1 METKPGRP
9 AATFSPPPPNN
20 RGMQFAIITPTHQ
33 RRELLPEAVASTR
46 ASISAPLDFSFEH
59 LIFDSGSR
67 DGTAAYLREAAAQP
81 GPPLRH
87 WHSPGR
93 QLAGPARNR
102 LIAEAAPDAWVV
114 PLDDDDFLLQRTL
127 FHYATQIKAHPG
139 RPWFV
144 ADFLRVDDTGR
155 YLPGEDYYAWQFD
168 SPTAMLQAIFR
179 AEHFLQGNVCYHR
192 PFFEEVGG
200 YDPDLKMAED
210 LDLYVRFLL
219 AGQLPVLCP
228 HISHLHRFHARNVSI
243 GVDADK
249 HNADLRAIYAKYAAQ
264 LQALGVAAPG

>member
-1 METKPGRP
+1 MHFT
-9 AATFSPPPPNN
+9 
-20 RGMQFAIITPTHQ
+20 IITPTHQ
-33 RRELLPEAVASTR
+33 RRKLLPEAVASVR

-93 QLAGPARNR
+93 QLAGAGRNL
-102 LIAEAAPDAWVV
+102 LIAETAPDAWIV
-114 PLDDDDFLLQRTL
+114 PLDDDDILLQRTL
-127 FHYATQIKAHPG
+127 HNYAAQIQAHPG
-139 RPWFV
+139 RPWLV
-144 ADFLRVDDTGR
+144 ADFLRVDETGR
-155 YLPGEDYYAWQFD
+155 YLPNEDYYAWQFE

-179 AEHFLQGNVCYHR
+179 AEHFIQGNVCYSR
-192 PFFEEVGG
+192 AFVDEVGG
-200 YDPDLKMAED
+200 YDGALKMAED

-219 AGQLPVLCP
+219 AGQLPVVCP

-243 GVDADK
+243 GVDAET
-249 HNADLRAIYAKYAAQ
+249 HNADLGVIYQKYAQQ
-264 LQALGVAAPG
+264 LKALGVAAPGE

>member
-1 METKPGRP
+1 MHFTL
-9 AATFSPPPPNN
+9 
-20 RGMQFAIITPTHQ
+20 ITPTHQ
-33 RRELLPEAVASTR
+33 RRELLPEAVASVR

-59 LIFDSGSR
+59 LVYDNGSR
-67 DGTAAYLREAAAQP
+67 DGTAAYLREAAARP

-93 QLAGPARNR
+93 LLAGRARNL
-102 LIAEAAPDAWVV
+102 LIAEAAPDAWIV
-114 PLDDDDFLLQRTL
+114 PLDDDDLMLQRTL
-127 FHYATQIKAHPG
+127 YHYGAQIEANAG

-144 ADFLRVDDTGR
+144 ADFLRVDEHGR

-179 AEHFLQGNVCYHR
+179 AEHFIQGNVCYHR
-192 PFFEEVGG
+192 SFFDQVGG
-200 YDPDLKMAED
+200 YDGELAMAED

-219 AGQLPVLCP
+219 AGELPVLCP

-243 GVDADK
+243 GVDADT
-249 HNADLRAIYAKYAAQ
+249 HNADLRVIYRKYAAQ